1 MLNKPTIFGYPP
13 LWKPPYDN
21 IPRTSP
27 LCRANFHQVGRPLST
42 RGGKS
47 NVSGAGLPALGCQLC
62 EWSKGSSKWYRN
74 RYAML
79 DTPTNVYANLYM
91 MFPMY
96 IYISHMYANVYA
108 KLYCIHTHMYIH
120 KFHTNH
126 KGWVLRIGESGWK
139 IPVDPVGTHEISA
152 CGVRANRRYAS
163 LQKGMSDM
171 SERIYGKKYG
181 KTVSRISR
189 CIVYQIWLCTHH
201 KNKTMKRINQG
212 SPK

>member
-47 NVSGAGLPALGCQLC
+47 NASGAGLSALGCQLC

-96 IYISHMYANVYA
+96 IYIYIHMYANVYA
-108 KLYCIHTHMYIH
+108 KLYCIHTHTHVYSQVSH
-120 KFHTNH
+120 QSQRVSTTNR
-126 KGWVLRIGESGWK
+126 GIWLENPCWSCWDTWNLRVW
-139 IPVDPVGTHEISA
+139 
-152 CGVRANRRYAS
+152 R
-163 LQKGMSDM
+163 QKRG
-171 SERIYGKKYG
+171 
-181 KTVSRISR
+181 
-189 CIVYQIWLCTHH
+189 YQICQRGSMG
-201 KNKTMKRINQG
+201 KNMEKLSHGFRVV
-212 SPK
+212 